1 MNNNQ
6 LYSTISNNLQKNSN
20 SYSNNEIF
28 GLLSI
33 LVLLEITGIYQTDVK
48 SLPES
53 DSNSKQNNM
62 LSSLGNIS
70 NVGDLT
76 SLLGQL
82 QGNGNG
88 DGGNNLQ
95 QMLPLLMGALGGNSG
110 SGDMDIGKI
119 TNIMSALKNSQGNN
133 SKEEHINV
141 ENEEISQDDI
151 DDDNDNNKKK
161 VSAK

>member
-1 MNNNQ
+1 MINKQ
-6 LYSTISNNLQKNSN
+6 LYSTISNKIQKNSN
-20 SYSNNEIF
+20 NYSNNEIF

-33 LVLLEITGIYQTDVK
+33 LVLLEITGIFQTDVK

-53 DSNSKQNNM
+53 NSEPKQNNI
-62 LSSLGNIS
+62 LSSLGS
-70 NVGDLT
+70 MGNVGNLAG
-76 SLLGQL
+76 LLGQL
-82 QGNGNG
+82 QGNGNGG

-119 TNIMSALKNSQGNN
+119 TNIMNALKNSQSNN
-133 SKEEHINV
+133 KEEHINV
-141 ENEEISQDDI
+141 ENEEISQEDI
-151 DDDNDNNKKK
+151 DDGNDKKK

>member
-20 SYSNNEIF
+20 NYSNNEIF

-33 LVLLEITGIYQTDVK
+33 MVLLEITRIFQTDVK

-53 DSNSKQNNM
+53 NSEPKQNNI
-62 LSSLGNIS
+62 LSSLGNIG
-70 NVGDLT
+70 NIGNLT
-76 SLLGQL
+76 GLLGQL
-82 QGNGNG
+82 QGNSNG

-95 QMLPLLMGALGGNSG
+95 QMLPLLMGALGGNNG

-119 TNIMSALKNSQGNN
+119 TNIMNALKNSQGNN
-133 SKEEHINV
+133 NKEEHINV
-141 ENEEISQDDI
+141 ENEEISQENI
-151 DDDNDNNKKK
+151 DDGNDKKK

>member
-70 NVGDLT
+70 NVGNLT

-82 QGNGNG
+82 QGNGNGDG

-119 TNIMSALKNSQGNN
+119 TNIMSALKNNQGNN

-151 DDDNDNNKKK
+151 DDDNDKKK

>member
-1 MNNNQ
+1 MINNQ

-20 SYSNNEIF
+20 NYTNNEIF

-33 LVLLEITGIYQTDVK
+33 LVLLEITGIFQTDVK

-53 DSNSKQNNM
+53 NSDSKENNI
-62 LSSLGNIS
+62 LSSLGNIG
-70 NVGDLT
+70 NVGNLT
-76 SLLGQL
+76 GLLGQL
-82 QGNGNG
+82 QGNGSGNG
-88 DGGNNLQ
+88 DSGNNLQ
-95 QMLPLLMGALGGNSG
+95 QMLPLLLGALGGNSG

-119 TNIMSALKNSQGNN
+119 TNIMNALKNSQGDN

-141 ENEEISQDDI
+141 ENEEIPQDDI
-151 DDDNDNNKKK
+151 DDGNDKKK